1 MNIRTR
7 IVRFALIALTGSV
20 FILPPTAKCQDS
32 ASKRKV
38 SHKVVPDFPALA
50 RQMNITGKVKL
61 ELTVAP
67 DGHVKSARPLGGS
80 PLLYRFSHQ
89 GGEGLEI

>member
-1 MNIRTR
+1 
-7 IVRFALIALTGSV
+7 
-20 FILPPTAKCQDS
+20 
-32 ASKRKV
+32 
-38 SHKVVPDFPALA
+38 
-50 RQMNITGKVKL
+50 MNITGKVKL